1 MGFSWNCIS
10 GFKYRCVL
18 GIYYSIVQ
26 FQGGENGRNNQ
37 IDSEELLE
45 DCQSEGNR
53 FLVGDRDGRSGGM
66 NFEAGDGQW
75 WILVRGEA
83 FNTFKRNLGGLVSN
97 IFYFHPYLGKWPILT
112 NIFQMGWNHQLD
124 FHVMA
129 QTMIL
134 CIRHLIQI
142 FFESHCF
149 YTFHVYSS

>member
-10 GFKYRCVL
+10 GFKYRYVL

-37 IDSEELLE
+37 IDSEEFWKIANLRGTDFSWE
-45 DCQSEGNR
+45 M
-53 FLVGDRDGRSGGM
+53 DRDGRSGGM

-83 FNTFKRNLGGLVSN
+83 FNTNLGGLVSN
-97 IFYFHPYLGKWPILT
+97 IFCFHPYLGKWPILT

-129 QTMIL
+129 QTMIP